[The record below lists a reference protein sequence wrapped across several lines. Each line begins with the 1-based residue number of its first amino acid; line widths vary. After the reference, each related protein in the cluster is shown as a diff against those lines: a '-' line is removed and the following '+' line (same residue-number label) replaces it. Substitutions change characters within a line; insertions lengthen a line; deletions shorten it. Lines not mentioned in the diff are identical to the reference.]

1 MYGGFD
7 VYKTYLAVKLHFTTA
22 SYDYAKYEGKV
33 NAKLDTFTNRN
44 DRYFFHK
51 LSKKYGPEEIL
62 DFFVANFL
70 HDDKK
75 WIKNL
80 LENDGKE
87 QFLAYRKY
95 NGAFA
100 YHFKSD
106 CSSIV
111 SDFSKRGIQFD
122 DGLRCVGGQ
131 HPRLLQLLIQKKTFY
146 QTAVVFDHILSYSK
160 NWNMDIKEK
169 VIWPKIYKK
178 MNKLKSFMSFNETEC
193 KMIMKE
199 VIVNG

>member
-1 MYGGFD
+1 MYGGFE

-22 SYDYAKYEGKV
+22 SYDYAKYEGKI
-33 NAKLDTFTNRN
+33 NAKLDTFTRRN

-51 LSKKYGPEEIL
+51 LSQKYKQEEIL

-70 HDDKK
+70 YDDKK

-95 NGAFA
+95 NSAFA

-106 CSSIV
+106 CSFIV
-111 SDFSKRGIQFD
+111 SDFSRRGIRFN
-122 DGLRCVGGQ
+122 DGLLCNNGQ
-131 HPRLLQLLIQKKTFY
+131 HPRFLQLLIQKKTSY
-146 QTAVVFDHILSYSK
+146 QTAIVFDHFLSFSK
-160 NWNMDIKEK
+160 NWNVDIKEK
-169 VIWPKIYKK
+169 VIWPNIYKK
-178 MNKLKSFMSFNETEC
+178 MNKLKSFMRFNETEC

-199 VIVNG
+199 VFING

>member
-1 MYGGFD
+1 MYGGFE

-22 SYDYAKYEGKV
+22 TYDYAKYEGKI
-33 NAKLDTFTNRN
+33 NAKLDTFTRRN

-51 LSKKYGPEEIL
+51 LSQKYKQEEIL

-70 HDDKK
+70 YDDKK

-106 CSSIV
+106 CVSIV
-111 SDFSKRGIQFD
+111 SDFNKRVISFN
-122 DGLRCVGGQ
+122 DGFLCHNGQ
-131 HPRLLQLLIQKKTFY
+131 HPRLLQLLIQKKTSY
-146 QTAVVFDHILSYSK
+146 QTAIAIDDILSYSK
-160 NWNMDIKEK
+160 NWNVGIKEK
-169 VIWPKIYKK
+169 VVWPKIASK
-178 MNKLKSFMSFNETEC
+178 MAKLKGFLNYNSTEC
-193 KMIMKE
+193 K
-199 VIVNG
+199 

>member
-1 MYGGFD
+1 MYGGFE
-7 VYKTYLAVKLHFTTA
+7 VYKTYLAVKLHFTQA
-22 SYDYAKYEGKV
+22 SYDYNKYEGKV
-33 NAKLDTFTNRN
+33 NAKLDTFTSRN

-51 LSKKYGPEEIL
+51 LSKKYKQDEIL

-70 HDDKK
+70 YDDKK

-106 CSSIV
+106 CVSIV
-111 SDFSKRGIQFD
+111 SDFNKRGISFN
-122 DGLRCVGGQ
+122 DGFLCHNGQ
-131 HPRLLQLLIQKKTFY
+131 HPRLLQLLIQKKTSY
-146 QTAVVFDHILSYSK
+146 QTAIAIDDILSYSK
-160 NWNMDIKEK
+160 NWSVGIKEK
-169 VIWPKIYKK
+169 VIWPKIAFK
-178 MNKLKSFMSFNETEC
+178 MAKLKGFLNYNSTEC
-193 KMIMKE
+193 KMIMKDIF
-199 VIVNG
+199 V

>member
-7 VYKTYLAVKLHFTTA
+7 VYKTYLAVKLHFTTPT
-22 SYDYAKYEGKV
+22 YDYIKYEGKV

-51 LSKKYGPEEIL
+51 LSKKYKQEEIL

-70 HDDKK
+70 YDDKK

-80 LENDGKE
+80 LEHDGRE
-87 QFLAYRKY
+87 QFLAYRKF

-106 CSSIV
+106 CGTIV
-111 SDFSKRGIQFD
+111 SDFRNRGYSFD
-122 DGLRCVGGQ
+122 DGLRCVNGQ
-131 HPRLLQLLIQKKTFY
+131 HPRLLQLLIQKKINY

-160 NWNMDIKEK
+160 NWNMGIKEK
-169 VIWPKIYKK
+169 VIWPKIASK
-178 MNKLKSFMSFNETEC
+178 MAKLKGFLNYNSTEC
-193 KMIMKE
+193 KLIMKE
-199 VIVNG
+199 VFLER

>member
-1 MYGGFD
+1 MYGGFE
-7 VYKTYLAVKLHFTTA
+7 VYKTYLAVKLHFTSA
-22 SYDYAKYEGKV
+22 SYDYHKYEGKV
-33 NAKLDTFTNRN
+33 NAKLDTFTSRN

-51 LSKKYGPEEIL
+51 LSKKYKQDEIL
-62 DFFVANFL
+62 DFFVANFI

-106 CSSIV
+106 CSTIV
-111 SDFSKRGIQFD
+111 SDFSRRGISFN
-122 DGLRCVGGQ
+122 DGLLCNNGQ
-131 HPRLLQLLIQKKTFY
+131 HPRFLQLLIQKKTSY
-146 QTAVVFDHILSYSK
+146 QTAIAFDDILSYSK
-160 NWNMDIKEK
+160 NWNVGIKEK
-169 VIWPKIYKK
+169 VVWPKIASK
-178 MNKLKSFMSFNETEC
+178 MAKLRGFLKYNPTEI
-193 KMIMKE
+193 KLIMKE
-199 VIVNG
+199 VFTNG